1 MINDD
6 LAILEQYRDKDGFIR
21 LKRTYSTLYRKS
33 NYLCP
38 LTFVQNRITEYD
50 LKAANISALRASGK
64 VKNATLDKLLITDK
78 HEREV
83 IVGKMRR
90 RDRNFTKII
99 QQGITRAKERLFEEN
114 SIQDSEVLS
123 VKNDAVFIIG
133 RKLKRTKFGPYEFAA
148 KNTYSLYLL
157 IDKIEFYYD
166 SRHKTV
172 DIKGVSDSVVEDR
185 DHREGMIQFFVKVFG
200 YLVQDRRQDLRKYL
214 IQFADDYK
222 AKRLPVQYYREL
234 NSTNVYRTIIE
245 LTDYGFNL
253 ISAGEDD
260 KDIIN
265 GIYNYT
271 KYILP
276 IIQTFI

>member
-6 LAILEQYRDKDGFIR
+6 LARLEQYRDRDGFIR
-21 LKRTYSTLYRKS
+21 LKRTYSTMYRKS

-38 LTFVQNRITEYD
+38 LTFVQNRIIEYD

-64 VKNATLDKLLITDK
+64 VKDEILDKLLITDK
-78 HEREV
+78 LEREI

-90 RDRNFTKII
+90 RNHNFTKII
-99 QQGITRAKERLFEEN
+99 QRGITRAKEKLFEAN
-114 SIQDSEVLS
+114 LIQDSEILS
-123 VKNDAVFIIG
+123 IKNDAVFIIG
-133 RKLKRTKFGPYEFAA
+133 RKLKHTKFGPYEFVA
-148 KNTYSLYLL
+148 KNVYSLYLI
-157 IDKIEFYYD
+157 IDKTEFYYD
-166 SRHKTV
+166 RRHKSV
-172 DIKGVSDSVVEDR
+172 DIKGVNDAVVGEQ
-185 DHREGMIQFFVKVFG
+185 DHQDGMIQFFVKVFG
-200 YLVQDRRQDLRKYL
+200 YLIQDRRQDLRKYL
-214 IQFADDYK
+214 IQFSDDYK

-253 ISAGEDD
+253 VSAGDSD
-260 KDIIN
+260 RDIIN